1 MSDIIKHECGIVQ
14 IRLFKPLAYYKE
26 KYGTA
31 AYGLNKL
38 YLMMEKQHNRGQE
51 GAGVACI
58 KLEAQP
64 GEEYIF
70 RERAEGSGAI
80 TEIFARVNKTVS
92 EAMTGDTIDESMPFI
107 GQFYMGHLRYSTTGR
122 SGISYVHPFLR
133 RNNWRCR
140 NLCLA
145 GNFNLT
151 NVNEIFNHIVAQG
164 QHPRNN
170 ADTFIML
177 EQLGCLLDEQCEQLY
192 KRFSAEGYGAQEL
205 NDKVEEH
212 LNLETILGK
221 ASDIWDGGYVITGV
235 TGSGDSFAMR
245 DKCGIRSAHYYID
258 DEIAVVASE
267 RAVIQTAMNVST
279 DMVKELL
286 PGQAIIIKRSGE
298 VKIAQIH
305 EPHNPRP
312 CSFERIYFSRGSDA
326 DIYRER
332 KLLGRLLVDAILRE
346 VDYDIDNTVFSF
358 IPNTA
363 EVAYYGMMEGLNDY
377 LNDLKLSKIF
387 ALGQNVTRERLR
399 SIISHTV
406 RTEKLAIKDIKLRTF
421 IAEGNRRND
430 LATHVYDITY
440 DSIVPNKDNIVVI
453 DDSIVRGTT
462 LKLSIIKIL
471 SRLNPKKIVVI
482 SSSPQVRYPDCY
494 GIDMSHMEEFIA
506 FNAAIELLRR
516 DCREDVI
523 DSVYEKCKSAL
534 DNGKTDMPNC
544 VKEIYDS
551 YSYDE
556 ISRQIAKMVT
566 PEDCPCPV
574 SVVYQ
579 TIEDLDKACPA
590 NNGDWYFS
598 GDYPTPGGN
607 RLVNMAFVSYYE
619 RFVKK

>member
-14 IRLFKPLAYYKE
+14 IRLFKPLSYYKE

-51 GAGVACI
+51 GAGIACI
-58 KLEAQP
+58 KLEAKA

-80 TEIFARVNKTVS
+80 AEVFAAVNKAVS
-92 EAMTGDTIDESMPFI
+92 AAMTSDTIDGSLPFM

-151 NVNEIFNHIVAQG
+151 NVDDILDSIVAEG
-164 QHPRNN
+164 QHPRKN

-177 EQLGCLLDEQCEQLY
+177 EQLGCLLDEQCERLY
-192 KRFSAEGYGAQEL
+192 RKFSDEGYSAQAL
-205 NDKVEEH
+205 NDKVEEY
-212 LNLETILGK
+212 LDLESILSK
-221 ASDIWDGGYVITGV
+221 ASDTWDGGYVITGV
-235 TGSGDSFAMR
+235 TGSGDSFALR
-245 DKCGIRSAHYYID
+245 DKWGIRSAHYYID

-267 RAVIQTAMNVST
+267 RAVIQTAMNVPT
-279 DMVKELL
+279 DKVRELL
-286 PGQAIIIKRSGE
+286 PGQALIIKRNGE
-298 VKIAQIH
+298 VKLSRIH

-332 KLLGRLLVDAILRE
+332 KLLGRLLVDSILRE
-346 VDYDIDNTVFSF
+346 VDYDMDNTVFSF

-387 ALGQNVTRERLR
+387 ALGENVTREQLR
-399 SIISHTV
+399 SIISRTV

-440 DSIVPNKDNIVVI
+440 DSIASGRDNIVVI

-462 LKLSIIKIL
+462 LKMSIIKIL
-471 SRLNPKKIVVI
+471 SRLNPKKIVVV

-506 FNAAIELLRR
+506 FNAAIELLKR

-523 DSVYEKCKSAL
+523 DGVYEKCKEAL
-534 DNGKTDMPNC
+534 ARGGADMPNC

-566 PEDCPCPV
+566 PDGCPCQV

-579 TIEDLDKACPA
+579 TIEDLNKACPA

-598 GDYPTPGGN
+598 GNYPTPGGN
-607 RLVNMAFVSYYE
+607 RLVNKSFVSYYE
-619 RFVKK
+619 RFVEK